1 MEPFVLIGFAVVAVV
16 AFILV
21 IVFLKFFT
29 TWLRARVA
37 SAPVSIAK

>member
-1 MEPFVLIGFAVVAVV
+1 MEPFVLIGFAVLAVV

-29 TWLRARVA
+29 TWLCAG
-37 SAPVSIAK
+37 